1 MISISRRQIMA
12 FSVIAATAVSVLALP
27 AVAQTAATPATTKIV
42 VPLPAGGAIDAFVR
56 KMAESMAKNM
66 GATVIVDNKT
76 GASGLIAVQNVLSS
90 PADGSTLLYLHSGIL
105 MAQAITGRIDLLRD
119 FKPIAKVSSTAH
131 LLMVPASS
139 PYKSVAELIKA
150 MKDNPGKLNFGSGG
164 NGSPTHVMFEQ
175 MDEKTPGGLKAT
187 HIPFKGA
194 AEGMV
199 ALIGGNIDFIFAPPG
214 AVIEHI
220 KTGKLRALA
229 TTGMTRMPQLPNL
242 PTMIDSGLANYQEEP
257 WGGYVVSAKTPDD
270 QVARLAG
277 VIKAAMAD
285 PEVTGFIQ
293 RIGGKVESTASPA
306 EFAAQ
311 IKDELAVDK
320 AMVTKLGLKPQ

>member
-1 MISISRRQIMA
+1 MISISRRKIVA
-12 FSVIAATAVSVLALP
+12 VGVIAVAASVFTFQVA
-27 AVAQTAATPATTKIV
+27 AQTAATPATTKIV

-56 KMAESMAKNM
+56 KMGESMAKNM
-66 GATVIVDNKT
+66 GATVIVDNKP
-76 GASGLIAVQNVLSS
+76 GASGLIAVQNVLAS

-131 LLMVPASS
+131 FLMVPATS

-194 AEGMV
+194 AEGLV
-199 ALIGGNIDFIFAPPG
+199 ALMGGNIDFIFAPPG
-214 AVIEHI
+214 GVMEQMKA
-220 KTGKLRALA
+220 GKVRALA
-229 TTGMTRMPQLPNL
+229 TTGTTRMAQLPNL
-242 PTMIDSGLANYQEEP
+242 PTMVESGLANYQEEP

-270 QVARLAG
+270 QVARLVG
-277 VIKAAMAD
+277 VIKAAMSD
-285 PEVTGFIQ
+285 PEVIGFIQ
-293 RIGGKVESTASPA
+293 RIGGKVESSASPV
-306 EFAAQ
+306 EFATQ
-311 IKDELAVDK
+311 IKDEIAIDK
-320 AMVTKLGLKPQ
+320 AMVTKLGLKPD